1 MNQILELLTISFYSI
16 VLFSTVSLAQM
27 MPGPPMA
34 CGDIE
39 KMSSFPTKYGETEFM
54 VLQLDT
60 NNVKAYS
67 NLYII
72 LYRNENTGTWTLTA
86 YNIPNAPP
94 DIICILQ
101 GGLSSYVLPDIDAIK
116 EMLDKQ
122 QEGLDEPLKPKTNEK
137 QT

>member
-1 MNQILELLTISFYSI
+1 MNQILKLLTISFYSI

-27 MPGPPMA
+27 VPGPLMA
-34 CGDIE
+34 CGDIG
-39 KMSSFPTKYGETEFM
+39 KMSSFPQKYEETEFM
-54 VLQLDT
+54 VLQLDK
-60 NNVKAYS
+60 NNINAYH
-67 NLYII
+67 I
-72 LYRNENTGTWTLTA
+72 LYRNKNTGTWTLTA

-101 GGLSSYVLPDIDAIK
+101 GGLSSYILPDIDAIN

-122 QEGLDEPLKPKTNEK
+122 QEGLDEPLKPNTNEK

>member
-1 MNQILELLTISFYSI
+1 MSNQPDVNDFISVIIEQRNTALNNLAQSMA
-16 VLFSTVSLAQM
+16 TVSSLQRQLEEAQNNE
-27 MPGPPMA
+27 P
-34 CGDIE
+34 D
-39 KMSSFPTKYGETEFM
+39 TETI
-54 VLQLDT
+54 D
-60 NNVKAYS
+60 AYH
-67 NLYII
+67 I
-72 LYRNENTGTWTLTA
+72 LYRNKNTGTWTLTA

-101 GGLSSYVLPDIDAIK
+101 GGLSSYILPDIDAIN